1 MVALNSSNRDFDFAG
16 VTFRGA
22 AGLGAMS
29 EINSSPGEIK
39 GLSFEMAGVDTAV
52 LALALDDSAVVQGSP
67 VVVRTALLDDAL
79 QVVDA
84 PVEWAGRLDTMVIEE
99 DGETCRVGVTAEAS
113 AVDLLR
119 GSALTYSNADQ
130 QSLYPGDRAFEYIVA
145 QSNTPVVWPSKEW
158 LRALGPR

>member
-1 MVALNSSNRDFDFAG
+1 MRTLSAGALAALSAPVVRLVTLVQMTFPGPVVVALNSSNRDFDFAG
-16 VTFRGA
+16 VTFRG
-22 AGLGAMS
+22 
-29 EINSSPGEIK
+29 
-39 GLSFEMAGVDTAV
+39 
-52 LALALDDSAVVQGSP
+52 AVVQGSP